1 MFNLLSEVKQI
12 IFRVAIY
19 IRLSREDLDKADST
33 DSLSVNNQ
41 KTVLMEYVKKN
52 GYTLVDVYIDD
63 GYTGTN
69 FDRPAFKR
77 MIKDIENGK
86 IDMVITKDLSR
97 LGRDYIATGEYVEK
111 YFPLHNVRY
120 VALLDGIDTFL
131 DTCNNDIAPFKAVIN
146 DMYSRDNSKKIR
158 TALKSMQQK
167 GKWVGGCTPF
177 GYTKDPKDKNHL
189 IPDSKEA
196 PIVKEIFRLAGNGM
210 TYYQIKDKLTKDN
223 VPTMCLLRDNK
234 RVGEMSR
241 KGIWSSK
248 TVKGILSNELYLGDM
263 VQNRRSRISY
273 KIRKV
278 VPNDKDDWIIVK
290 NTHEALVDR
299 KTFDKVQEMLKN
311 YKVKPHK
318 EIYRLLDG
326 ILFCGDCKHKISIC
340 KPNKRGYSY
349 IVCNYYR
356 MYSKQHLCT
365 SHSFN
370 YDTLEEIVI
379 NQLKKIFEKCLNND
393 ITLQKAKA
401 YYKNANKQNDR
412 YARYDEALK
421 EIKKKKEQNDK
432 MYMDKLEEKIT
443 EEMFLRISAKLNDEI
458 SKLEK
463 EKETL
468 SKYVN
473 KNDDEEN
480 SDEECNKLIK
490 EFMNNPTRGLVLK
503 LIKRIE
509 IFNDKSINIY
519 FNFTKLNFL
528 LEENNHN

>member
-41 KTVLMEYVKKN
+41 KNVLMDYVKKN

-111 YFPLHNVRY
+111 YFPLHSVRY
-120 VALLDGIDTFL
+120 VALLDGIDAFL

-311 YKVKPHK
+311 CKVKSHK
-318 EIYRLLDG
+318 DIYRLLDG
-326 ILFCGDCKHKISIC
+326 ILFCGDCKHKISI
-340 KPNKRGYSY
+340 
-349 IVCNYYR
+349 
-356 MYSKQHLCT
+356 
-365 SHSFN
+365 
-370 YDTLEEIVI
+370 
-379 NQLKKIFEKCLNND
+379 
-393 ITLQKAKA
+393 
-401 YYKNANKQNDR
+401 
-412 YARYDEALK
+412 
-421 EIKKKKEQNDK
+421 
-432 MYMDKLEEKIT
+432 
-443 EEMFLRISAKLNDEI
+443 
-458 SKLEK
+458 
-463 EKETL
+463 
-468 SKYVN
+468 
-473 KNDDEEN
+473 
-480 SDEECNKLIK
+480 
-490 EFMNNPTRGLVLK
+490 
-503 LIKRIE
+503 
-509 IFNDKSINIY
+509 
-519 FNFTKLNFL
+519 
-528 LEENNHN
+528 

>member
-177 GYTKDPKDKNHL
+177 GYTKDPEDKNHL

-311 YKVKPHK
+311 CKVKPHK

-393 ITLQKAKA
+393 ITLQIGS
-401 YYKNANKQNDR
+401 QFFS
-412 YARYDEALK
+412 LC
-421 EIKKKKEQNDK
+421 QP
-432 MYMDKLEEKIT
+432 
-443 EEMFLRISAKLNDEI
+443 F
-458 SKLEK
+458 
-463 EKETL
+463 
-468 SKYVN
+468 V
-473 KNDDEEN
+473 
-480 SDEECNKLIK
+480 
-490 EFMNNPTRGLVLK
+490 
-503 LIKRIE
+503 
-509 IFNDKSINIY
+509 SIHA
-519 FNFTKLNFL
+519 FTNQSFQFF
-528 LEENNHN
+528 

>member
-1 MFNLLSEVKQI
+1 MFNLLDGVKQI

-19 IRLSREDLDKADST
+19 IRLSKEDLDKTGDT

-41 KTVLMEYVKKN
+41 KSVLMEYVKKN

-69 FDRPAFKR
+69 FDRPAFKK
-77 MIKDIENGK
+77 MIKDIEDGNV
-86 IDMVITKDLSR
+86 DMVITKDLSR

-111 YFPLHNVRY
+111 YFPLHNIRY

-131 DTCNNDIAPFKAVIN
+131 DSCNNDIAPFKAVIN

-158 TALKSMQQK
+158 TALKSMQKK

-177 GYTKDPKDKNHL
+177 GYMKDPKDKNHL
-189 IPDSKEA
+189 VPDPKEA
-196 PIVKEIFRLAGNGM
+196 PIVKKIFRMASNGM
-210 TYYQIKDKLTKDN
+210 TYYQIKDKLTNDN
-223 VPTMCLLRDNK
+223 VPTMCLLRDNN

-248 TVKGILSNELYLGDM
+248 TVKGILTNELYLGDM

-278 VPNDKDDWIIVK
+278 VPNDKDNWIVVK
-290 NTHEALVDR
+290 DTHEALVDR
-299 KTFDKVQEMLKN
+299 NTFDKVQELCKN
-311 YKVKPHK
+311 CRVRANK

-326 ILFCGDCKHKISIC
+326 ILFCGDCKHKMSIC
-340 KPNKRGYSY
+340 KPNKLGKTY

-370 YDTLEEIVI
+370 YDTLENIVL
-379 NQLKKIFEKCLNND
+379 NQIKELFNKCLNEN
-393 ITLQKAKA
+393 ITMQKAKQ
-401 YYKNANKQNDR
+401 YYQNANKQNDK
-412 YARYDEALK
+412 YARFE
-421 EIKKKKEQNDK
+421 EVERQIIKKKEQNDK
-432 MYMDKLEEKIT
+432 MYLDKLDGIIDDD
-443 EEMFLRISAKLNDEI
+443 MFTRLSAKLNTEI
-458 SKLEK
+458 KKLEA
-463 EKETL
+463 EKERLLKCVT
-468 SKYVN
+468 
-473 KNDDEEN
+473 KNDSNEDT
-480 SDEECNKLIK
+480 DIECSNLIK
-490 EFMNNPTRGLVLK
+490 EFMENPTRGLILK

-509 IFNDKSINIY
+509 IYNDKSINIY

-528 LEENNHN
+528 LGENHHN

>member
-1 MFNLLSEVKQI
+1 MFNLLNEVKQI
-12 IFRVAIY
+12 KFRVAIY
-19 IRLSREDLDKADST
+19 IRLSKEDLDKAETT

-41 KTVLMEYVKKN
+41 KSVLTEYVKKN

-69 FDRPAFKR
+69 FDRPAFKK
-77 MIKDIENGK
+77 MINDIENEK
-86 IDMVITKDLSR
+86 IDMVVTKDLSR

-146 DMYSRDNSKKIR
+146 DMYSRDNSRKIR
-158 TALKSMQQK
+158 TALKTMQKK

-177 GYTKDPKDKNHL
+177 GYMKDPEDKNHL
-189 IPDSKEA
+189 VPDPKEA
-196 PIVKEIFRLAGNGM
+196 PIVKEIFRLAENGL
-210 TYYQIKDKLTKDN
+210 TYYQIKDKFTQEN
-223 VPTMCLLRDNK
+223 IPTMCMLRDNK

-241 KGIWSSK
+241 QGIWCSK
-248 TVKGILSNELYLGDM
+248 TIKGILSNELYLGDM

-273 KIRKV
+273 KIRRI
-278 VPNDKDDWIIVK
+278 VPNKKEEWIIVE
-290 NTHEALVDR
+290 NTHEPLVDR
-299 KTFDKVQEMLKN
+299 QTFDKVQEILKN
-311 YKVKPHK
+311 CKVRANK

-340 KPNKRGYSY
+340 KPRKDNRTY

-370 YDTLEEIVI
+370 YDTLEEIII
-379 NQLKKIFEKCLNND
+379 NKLKEIFKKCLND
-393 ITLQKAKA
+393 STTFQKAKL
-401 YYKNANKQNDR
+401 YYQNANKQNDK
-412 YARYDEALK
+412 YTRYDEIEK
-421 EIKKKKEQNDK
+421 EIIKKKDQNDK
-432 MYMDKLEEKIT
+432 MYLDKLDGKIN

-468 SKYVN
+468 LKYVN

-490 EFMNNPTRGLVLK
+490 EFMNNPTRGLVLR

-528 LEENNHN
+528 LEENHHN

>member
-1 MFNLLSEVKQI
+1 MFNLLNEVKQI

-19 IRLSREDLDKADST
+19 IRLSREDLDKANYAG
-33 DSLSVNNQ
+33 SLSVNNQ

-69 FDRPAFKR
+69 FDRPAFIR

-111 YFPLHNVRY
+111 YFPLHNIRY

-131 DTCNNDIAPFKAVIN
+131 DTSNNDIAPFKAVIN

-177 GYTKDPKDKNHL
+177 GYAKDPNDKNHL
-189 IPDSKEA
+189 IPDPKEA

-210 TYYQIKDKLTKDN
+210 TYYQIKDKLTNDN

-234 RVGEMSR
+234 RLGEMSR

-278 VPNDKDDWIIVK
+278 VPNDKDEWIIVK
-290 NTHEALVDR
+290 DTHEPLVDK
-299 KTFDKVQEMLKN
+299 KTFDKVQKMLKN
-311 YKVKPHK
+311 CKVKARK
-318 EIYRLLDG
+318 DIYRLLDG
-326 ILFCGDCKHKISIC
+326 ILFCGDCKHKMSIC
-340 KPNKRGYSY
+340 KPNKAGKTY

-356 MYSKQHLCT
+356 MYSKKHLCT

-370 YDTLEEIVI
+370 YDTLEEIII
-379 NQLKKIFEKCLNND
+379 NQLRKIFAKCLNND

-401 YYKNANKQNDR
+401 YYKNANKQNDK
-412 YARYDEALK
+412 YARYDETLK
-421 EIKKKKEQNDK
+421 KIKNKKEQNDK

-458 SKLEK
+458 SKLEE
-463 EKETL
+463 EKEIL

-473 KNDDEEN
+473 KKEDEEN